1 MKRRTSLSL
10 LGSALIGITA
20 GCLTT
25 PSSDQEDSG
34 DDEDC
39 QLQHKVRYSMDP
51 NDVKLIKSGLGHES
65 GAELYYVTLL
75 VDTVDTERFNY
86 EYMEDQ
92 EDVDDE
98 VIAFIQDTDFEEAYF
113 VVI

>member
-25 PSSDQEDSG
+25 PSSDQGDSG